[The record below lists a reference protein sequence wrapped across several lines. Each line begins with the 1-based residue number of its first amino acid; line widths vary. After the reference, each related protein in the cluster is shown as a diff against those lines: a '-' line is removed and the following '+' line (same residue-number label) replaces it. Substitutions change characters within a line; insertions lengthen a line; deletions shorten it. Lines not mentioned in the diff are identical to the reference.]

1 MTAKTS
7 PESERLEEA
16 NARRQP
22 WRKWGPYVSERQWG
36 TVREDYSA
44 SGDAWNYLPHEH
56 ARSRAYRWG
65 EDGIGGFC
73 DAKQTLCLAVALWN
87 GKDPILKE
95 RMFGL
100 SNREGNHGE
109 DVKELY
115 YYLDAVP
122 TYSYARMLYKYPQAE
137 FPYDLLVQEN
147 ARRDR
152 RQPEFE
158 IIDTGIFDADRYFD
172 VDIEYAKA
180 DADDILLRLT
190 IHNRGP
196 DEAPIHVL
204 PQAWFRNTWSWGNDK
219 PKPSLERAGDDVVV
233 KHETL
238 GAFAIHFDGAD
249 EIRFCDNETNVAK
262 LYGCAETGPFC
273 KDGFHEYLV
282 AGRKN
287 AVGSHKGTK
296 AAGIYRRTVAAGGST
311 TIRVRLSPGPPKPAP
326 FADFDQ
332 IFSLRKSEADAFY
345 AELQAKVLDEDLR
358 RIQRQAFAGILWSK
372 QYFYYDVTE
381 WLEGDPAEPKPPK
394 SRLSGRNREW
404 VHATMEDV
412 VSMPDK
418 WEFPWFAGWDWAFH
432 LTTLAYL
439 DLEDA
444 KYQLILLGQSW
455 YMHPNGQLPAYE
467 WNFSDVNPPVQAWAA
482 LRLYDAER
490 KRNGKGDRRFLE
502 RVFTKLL
509 LNFTWW
515 VNRKDP
521 RGLNVFEGG
530 FLGMDNIGVFDR
542 SAPLPVDGMQV
553 QSDGTSWMAIFS
565 LNMLRIAIE
574 LAQEDDA
581 YQDIATKFFE
591 HFLMI
596 GGAMTNLGGK
606 GLSLWDDTDNFFYD
620 WLVMSDGEATPL
632 RVRSLVG
639 LIPMFAV
646 EVADM
651 ASLKNLPS
659 FARQRDW
666 YLRYRP
672 NLARL
677 VSRWNTP
684 GADDR
689 RLIAIMRAFRATKL
703 LERLLD
709 KNEFLS
715 DYGIRSLSRYHLDH
729 PYVFEAGD
737 FRSEVR
743 YVPAESDSDLFGGN
757 SNWRGPIWMPL
768 NYLII
773 ESLNKFHKF
782 YGDDFRLE
790 APIGSGRKLSLK
802 EIADELRGRLINI
815 FRRDEKGRR
824 AVFGGYEK
832 MQTDPHFRDHI
843 LFHEY
848 YDGDN
853 GRGLGA
859 SHQTGWSALVAN
871 MIAELHE
878 E

>member
-1 MTAKTS
+1 MS
-7 PESERLEEA
+7 Q
-16 NARRQP
+16 NC
-22 WRKWGPYVSERQWG
+22 
-36 TVREDYSA
+36 
-44 SGDAWNYLPHEH
+44 SGA
-56 ARSRAYRWG
+56 
-65 EDGIGGFC
+65 
-73 DAKQTLCLAVALWN
+73 Q
-87 GKDPILKE
+87 
-95 RMFGL
+95 
-100 SNREGNHGE
+100 
-109 DVKELY
+109 
-115 YYLDAVP
+115 
-122 TYSYARMLYKYPQAE
+122 
-137 FPYDLLVQEN
+137 
-147 ARRDR
+147 
-152 RQPEFE
+152 
-158 IIDTGIFDADRYFD
+158 
-172 VDIEYAKA
+172 
-180 DADDILLRLT
+180 
-190 IHNRGP
+190 
-196 DEAPIHVL
+196 
-204 PQAWFRNTWSWGNDK
+204 
-219 PKPSLERAGDDVVV
+219 
-233 KHETL
+233 
-238 GAFAIHFDGAD
+238 
-249 EIRFCDNETNVAK
+249 
-262 LYGCAETGPFC
+262 ETGHLC
-273 KDGFHEYLV
+273 KDGFHDYLV
-282 AGRKN
+282 AGRKD

-296 AAGIYRRTVAAGGST
+296 AAGIYRRTVAAGDST

-345 AELQAKVLDEDLR
+345 AGLQGKVLDEDLR

-381 WLEGDPAEPKPPK
+381 WLDGDPAEPKPPR
-394 SRLSGRNREW
+394 SRLTGRNREW

-432 LTTLAYL
+432 LVTLAYL

-444 KYQLILLGQSW
+444 KHQLILLGQSW

-490 KRNGKGDRRFLE
+490 KRNGKGDRKFLE

-553 QSDGTSWMAIFS
+553 QSDGTSWMAMYS

-646 EVADM
+646 EVADV
-651 ASLKNLPS
+651 ALLKNLPS
-659 FARQRDW
+659 FTRQRDW

-672 NLARL
+672 KLAAPGVPLEHAGCRRYGACSPSCAPSARPRCWNAFWTRTNSCRTTAYGPCRGTISTIPTS
-677 VSRWNTP
+677 SRPATFAPRSNMSRPNRT
-684 GADDR
+684 
-689 RLIAIMRAFRATKL
+689 AI
-703 LERLLD
+703 
-709 KNEFLS
+709 S
-715 DYGIRSLSRYHLDH
+715 S
-729 PYVFEAGD
+729 
-737 FRSEVR
+737 
-743 YVPAESDSDLFGGN
+743 AE
-757 SNWRGPIWMPL
+757 I
-768 NYLII
+768 
-773 ESLNKFHKF
+773 
-782 YGDDFRLE
+782 
-790 APIGSGRKLSLK
+790 PIGAGRSGCRSTTCSSK
-802 EIADELRGRLINI
+802 A
-815 FRRDEKGRR
+815 
-824 AVFGGYEK
+824 
-832 MQTDPHFRDHI
+832 
-843 LFHEY
+843 
-848 YDGDN
+848 
-853 GRGLGA
+853 
-859 SHQTGWSALVAN
+859 
-871 MIAELHE
+871 
-878 E
+878 